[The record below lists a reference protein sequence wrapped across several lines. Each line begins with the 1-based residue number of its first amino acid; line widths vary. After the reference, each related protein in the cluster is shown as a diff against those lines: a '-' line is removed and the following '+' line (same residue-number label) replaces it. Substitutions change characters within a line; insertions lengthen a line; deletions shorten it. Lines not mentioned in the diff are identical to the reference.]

1 MLIEAILE
9 KFADQSHSLIK
20 NMVVAAW
27 KSILFFYIK
36 DNFDGISPA
45 ILNNI
50 FGVLALLPKT
60 SKKNNLL
67 SLNEI
72 PIV

>member
-1 MLIEAILE
+1 
-9 KFADQSHSLIK
+9 
-20 NMVVAAW
+20 MVVSAW
-27 KSILFFYIK
+27 KGNFLCHKS
-36 DNFDGISPA
+36 DNFNGISPD

-72 PIV
+72 PIVEILGYCYQNSFYKNKR

>member
-1 MLIEAILE
+1 
-9 KFADQSHSLIK
+9 
-20 NMVVAAW
+20 MVVSAW
-27 KSILFFYIK
+27 KGNFLCYKS
-36 DNFDGISPA
+36 DNFNGISPD

>member
-1 MLIEAILE
+1 
-9 KFADQSHSLIK
+9 
-20 NMVVAAW
+20 MVVAAW
-27 KSILFFYIK
+27 KSILFVLLKK
-36 DNFDGISPA
+36 DNFEGISQA

-72 PIV
+72 PII